1 MVYICI
7 LYFVYTYLCIFD
19 KSGSSKIF
27 KRKVMKCMKRSG
39 EENAEC
45 NVEGQEVSITNQ
57 ETDKD
62 RRYLWQ
68 FGTKNGFGRFAFSDI
83 T

>member
-62 RRYLWQ
+62 RRY
-68 FGTKNGFGRFAFSDI
+68 FSGNLGQRTALAGLLLVI
-83 T
+83 